1 MDLHAFQPRI
11 SFKRPNLVEG
21 DWCLS
26 VIDLIRWIVQKIA
39 AATCKICGALKQKNN
54 SSMALGSFHDIFPPA
69 SEAAP
74 RHHGTRGTGH
84 RAQFQF
90 HWPLKNVYG
99 YGGWLR
105 KAASPR
111 CLKVH
116 RVSLSIRGPSFSG
129 KFENELLKEP
139 TIVSSYWIQKI
150 SPAIIMWQFLNPSI
164 IFPRISFSVQ
174 WITT

>member
-1 MDLHAFQPRI
+1 MNCPKDSRSNLQNMW
-11 SFKRPNLVEG
+11 SFKTEKQFIDGSWEFPWHEAPSSEG
-21 DWCLS
+21 SW
-26 VIDLIRWIVQKIA
+26 
-39 AATCKICGALKQKNN
+39 ATSGYHLH
-54 SSMALGSFHDIFPPA
+54 S
-69 SEAAP
+69 AP

-90 HWPLKNVYG
+90 HWLLKNVYG

-116 RVSLSIRGPSFSG
+116 RVSLSIWGPSFSG